1 MRAHAG
7 ERLHPRPQHGSA
19 VTRATTAVVTRVPF
33 ASWLYQAGGWV
44 WEEHRGA
51 GVDVTRP
58 NEKLGFERGRCPCE
72 HQIAARAALEIFGCA
87 GGCGVLV
94 VVVGVSL
101 FFNM

>member
-33 ASWLYQAGGWV
+33 ASWLYQAGGRV
-44 WEEHRGA
+44 WEGHRGA

-58 NEKLGFERGRCPCE
+58 NEKLGFEGGRCPCE
-72 HQIAARAALEIFGCA
+72 HRIAARAALEIFGCA

-94 VVVGVSL
+94 VVVGVCL